1 VAVRRYLDRDRVKPE
16 IERDREKMK
25 QEKRKSERGRNKRV
39 RREGRGRAMT
49 GRRECRYTEREMAVH
64 RKRQK
69 RQSEV
74 SSGGAEKQGDE
85 SEPLKR

>member
-1 VAVRRYLDRDRVKPE
+1 
-16 IERDREKMK
+16 
-25 QEKRKSERGRNKRV
+25 
-39 RREGRGRAMT
+39 MT